1 MSPHSILNY
10 FLEMSP
16 LGGKICNMEG
26 YIMTKKDLKK
36 YSVIQD
42 CIDGIYTVPQAAKLL
57 DLSDRQ
63 VQRLKKEVLT
73 KGPEGIIH
81 KGRGKISNKAINP
94 ETIDRIV
101 ELKKLYIYEK
111 ANFTHFQELLA
122 ENENIN
128 VSYSCL
134 YSNLTKN
141 GFKSPRKHHK
151 SKLHHRR
158 KRKSYFGE
166 LVQTDGTP
174 FDWFENGSKYSL
186 HGYIDDATGIPL
198 GLYMCET
205 ECLLGY
211 LEITRQ
217 MLSNYGIPETIY
229 SDKFSVFF
237 PPTSAKLTVEKQL
250 EGKTRPKTQ
259 FHRILDELN
268 INLIAANSSQA
279 KGRVERLWNTLQ
291 DRLITEFRVNHITN
305 IEEANQFFPQFMKKY
320 AKKFGVAA
328 ENTESKFIKLPQYV
342 DLDKLLCAKFT
353 RVIDNSGC
361 FSLQGEKFQLITNE
375 LPPKAKVNILMSKK
389 LGIKV
394 EYKNNLYDVVNCE
407 ELPSKNT
414 PTELHKVFKSKN
426 TNMNFA
432 IYLLTLDAKK
442 NAPLLVST

>member
-1 MSPHSILNY
+1 
-10 FLEMSP
+10 
-16 LGGKICNMEG
+16 
-26 YIMTKKDLKK
+26 MTKKDLKR

-63 VQRLKKEVLT
+63 VQRLKKEVLE
-73 KGPEGIIH
+73 KGPKGIIH

-94 ETIDRIV
+94 ETIKKIV
-101 ELKKLYIYEK
+101 SLKKEYIYEK
-111 ANFTHFQELLA
+111 ANFTHFQELL
-122 ENENIN
+122 EEKENISI
-128 VSYSCL
+128 SYSCL

-141 GFKSPRKHHK
+141 GIKSPRKHHK
-151 SKLHHRR
+151 AKLHHRR
-158 KRKSYFGE
+158 KRKAYFGE

-174 FDWFENGSKYSL
+174 FDWFGTGNKYSL

-217 MLSNYGIPETIY
+217 MLSEFGIPETIY

-237 PPTSAKLTVEKQL
+237 PPTSSKLTIEEQL

-268 INLIAANSSQA
+268 INLVAANSSQA
-279 KGRVERLWNTLQ
+279 KGRIERLWNTLQ
-291 DRLITEFRVNHITN
+291 DRLVTEFRVNDINT
-305 IEEANQFFPQFMKKY
+305 IEQANDFFPSFIKKY
-320 AKKFGVAA
+320 GERFGVTA
-328 ENTESKFIKLPQYV
+328 EKSKSKFVELPKYV
-342 DLDKLLCAKFT
+342 NLDTLLCAKFT
-353 RVIDNSGC
+353 RTIDNSGG
-361 FSLQGEKFQLITNE
+361 FSLLGEKFQIIADNLM
-375 LPPKAKVNILMSKK
+375 PKTKVTILMSKK

-394 EYKNNLYDVVNCE
+394 SHNDKIYDVLNCND
-407 ELPSKNT
+407 LPSGNT
-414 PTELHKVFKSKN
+414 IKELHKAFKEKN
-426 TNMNFA
+426 TNINFA

-442 NAPLLVST
+442 NAPLLVSS